1 MTPLVDATSGV
12 PTPLILP
19 LHPAA
24 LGAPH
29 GPEASPVLLL
39 RNSGGAL
46 VAASPPVAAP
56 PLPARPR
63 LGRLVLPS
71 VFALGAG
78 AVDAIFYVHFAN
90 VVRNMG
96 GGWFVGLGALAAG
109 AAASLLIAPLAAA
122 VSDIKLGGRKPLTLA
137 FNLIALLAAAAVAI
151 VVGTAP
157 GEAGRRHLPGHYTAV
172 ATLGGLY
179 RALTLSSPSVPTLIE
194 TSLHGDAAGF
204 PARRDAS
211 LSFFYVW
218 TRVGL
223 AAGIGSIYSFAGRDL
238 PMWFLLIACIVGV
251 LTLATSAG
259 LIRRPPAIEP
269 PPPGAPP
276 LPGAPPPPPPPSVIG
291 KVLEDQSKALFK
303 TPTGVHKLYV
313 ACFFYGVSY
322 GQLAAIT
329 APYYSTVIFKER
341 AGTSRVVQWT
351 GMVAGLNLIIG
362 ILIDGLAPKAALAI
376 GARASRWLWPLALLL
391 GGGLFVGLSITSTPA
406 VAFTLFTLQG
416 IPIGAHSFFSLVGA
430 GALVHPS
437 LRATTFGARLAATV
451 TGNLVGA
458 VLAAFLSARW
468 SEGFREVM
476 ALCAAVNVAAALA
489 ALAVGEFPPLERAK
503 GVATNANVLWSYA
516 FARNRR
522 PGWWEGDGTHGPAA
536 ATNAARG
543 APGGN
548 RHRGCVRGNGGGDGD
563 GDGDGEVEAG
573 NGEGAAKAASLSM
586 QLGSDAE
593 WPMLYWRDDERWYH
607 DAALPVLPALELS
620 PPTTIPAGVADAGGG
635 AGAVSTIRDFS
646 AGWRS
651 HQ

>member
-1 MTPLVDATSGV
+1 MWGRM
-12 PTPLILP
+12 
-19 LHPAA
+19 
-24 LGAPH
+24 G
-29 GPEASPVLLL
+29 ESP
-39 RNSGGAL
+39 
-46 VAASPPVAAP
+46 
-56 PLPARPR
+56 
-63 LGRLVLPS
+63 
-71 VFALGAG
+71 
-78 AVDAIFYVHFAN
+78 
-90 VVRNMG
+90 
-96 GGWFVGLGALAAG
+96 
-109 AAASLLIAPLAAA
+109 
-122 VSDIKLGGRKPLTLA
+122 LGGRKPLTLA

-238 PMWFLLIACIVGV
+238 PMWFLLIACIVG
-251 LTLATSAG
+251 
-259 LIRRPPAIEP
+259 
-269 PPPGAPP
+269 
-276 LPGAPPPPPPPSVIG
+276 
-291 KVLEDQSKALFK
+291 
-303 TPTGVHKLYV
+303 
-313 ACFFYGVSY
+313 
-322 GQLAAIT
+322 LAAIT

-458 VLAAFLSARW
+458 VLATFLSARW

-516 FARNRR
+516 
-522 PGWWEGDGTHGPAA
+522 
-536 ATNAARG
+536 
-543 APGGN
+543 
-548 RHRGCVRGNGGGDGD
+548 
-563 GDGDGEVEAG
+563 
-573 NGEGAAKAASLSM
+573 LSM

-635 AGAVSTIRDFS
+635 AGAFSTIRDFS